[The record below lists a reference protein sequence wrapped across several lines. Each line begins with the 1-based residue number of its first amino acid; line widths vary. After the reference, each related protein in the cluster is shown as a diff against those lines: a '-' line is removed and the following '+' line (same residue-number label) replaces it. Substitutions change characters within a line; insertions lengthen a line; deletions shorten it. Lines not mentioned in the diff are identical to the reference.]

1 MSIKKKIASMFLCI
15 GLFLGLTPA
24 FCGTAVSA
32 GDAVAYVIDEH
43 WFPDQ
48 NFRSW
53 LLKSEYNWPGMNAL
67 KFTTI
72 PRILKVDVS
81 NLKIR
86 NLKGVELFTSLKDLD
101 CSGNRIPSLD
111 LNGYDFATAANGD
124 NQIIPALNIT
134 GKSGAWKYDMSVLN
148 ISDLSK
154 VTIADGQ
161 SAVLDKSTGIVT
173 FTTAK
178 KPTELKYT
186 YDTGATINT
195 TKKFY
200 LNVTVVEKLQ
210 NLDFV
215 LTHNSELNYTV
226 KVDNVPAGR
235 KLLFAVNNGT
245 MMSYSELVSSF
256 TEAVNGTDQA
266 EGEIGHYIMMA
277 DGFNITE
284 IANNEPFAI
293 TQEAAGMKTNGF
305 LIAITDAG
313 EEGTNYLIY
322 AMGMTPGSI
331 AVGSSSGNKLN
342 ASAHNVTV
350 TGGTAF
356 PDKEYKNDTIT
367 ITASNPS
374 TFDHWTSA
382 SEDVVFADAKSATT
396 TFAMIDADVSITAVD
411 KSAAHSVTITSGK
424 HMSND
429 GNSSQSGITG
439 AMKDTIFTADDG
451 YYFPED
457 YAIAG
462 MNGISVTRLSASQL
476 KISGTP
482 SADTTIIL
490 KDPTPKNAQE
500 TPNLSSLS
508 DSKGSI
514 IGTTAAMEYS
524 LDRIVWVPCTD
535 DATVLKKGTY
545 FIRYKTT
552 DTKNASDA
560 IKFTVAEDP
569 AVSTDDSYIVPG
581 TAVKE

>member
-1 MSIKKKIASMFLCI
+1 
-15 GLFLGLTPA
+15 
-24 FCGTAVSA
+24 
-32 GDAVAYVIDEH
+32 
-43 WFPDQ
+43 
-48 NFRSW
+48 
-53 LLKSEYNWPGMNAL
+53 
-67 KFTTI
+67 
-72 PRILKVDVS
+72 
-81 NLKIR
+81 
-86 NLKGVELFTSLKDLD
+86 
-101 CSGNRIPSLD
+101 
-111 LNGYDFATAANGD
+111 
-124 NQIIPALNIT
+124 
-134 GKSGAWKYDMSVLN
+134 
-148 ISDLSK
+148 
-154 VTIADGQ
+154 
-161 SAVLDKSTGIVT
+161 
-173 FTTAK
+173 
-178 KPTELKYT
+178 
-186 YDTGATINT
+186 
-195 TKKFY
+195 
-200 LNVTVVEKLQ
+200 
-210 NLDFV
+210 
-215 LTHNSELNYTV
+215 
-226 KVDNVPAGR
+226 
-235 KLLFAVNNGT
+235 
-245 MMSYSELVSSF
+245 
-256 TEAVNGTDQA
+256 
-266 EGEIGHYIMMA
+266 
-277 DGFNITE
+277 
-284 IANNEPFAI
+284 
-293 TQEAAGMKTNGF
+293 
-305 LIAITDAG
+305 
-313 EEGTNYLIY
+313 
-322 AMGMTPGSI
+322 MGMTPGSI
-331 AVGSSSGNKLN
+331 AIGSSSGNKLN

-350 TGGTAF
+350 TGGTASS
-356 PDKEYKNDTIT
+356 DKEYKNDTIT

-429 GNSSQSGITG
+429 GNSSQSGIAG

-490 KDPTPKNAQE
+490 KDPTPKDAQE
-500 TPNLSSLS
+500 APNLSLLA

-545 FIRYKTT
+545 YIRYKTT

-569 AVSTDDSYIVPG
+569 AVATDDSYIVPG